1 MQTYFTVVTYIAV
14 LNVLNTWLSPNAYNG
29 IIPSIFKY
37 NGRGQVMWGR
47 AAANARGREPFVWVK
62 MLLHGSPDVTEQHQ
76 NLREILGGTVELG
89 NIGAGGVIGDFLRDL
104 RETVWTSFPVLNPQI
119 HWCFTEPDC
128 WSDRGR
134 LEFRSAVETFGWLGN
149 NRSISYVSE
158 ALAAAEGAAN
168 EYRNGDGMQD
178 GDVVLVCDCGGSTT
192 DLAILRVNDNNGN
205 RTFTSQRLEGPRS
218 IRCGGFDVDRRI
230 VQQLRAAHPDLPR
243 DSRQWV
249 HADQA
254 RRNISSVKEN
264 CVAGNDV
271 DLMIEMRRG
280 GQIHHVFTHAA
291 VIQAFAPVVQEI
303 LGAIHAEITA
313 PMNARITKV
322 ILAGGLSKSTY
333 LRGEVDQD
341 LARAYPNAGPRLLGP
356 LQYSVQ
362 AVSRGAALWAARWQG
377 VQAFESNSVIQLT
390 VPWVERVGNELQEQT
405 HTHVVIRPGRNV
417 NWQGQLSVSMRFLLT
432 APDQYVTVS
441 SIRQEQT
448 DRLALGPITKPDQNP
463 YLRLE
468 TGRQAGHEY
477 QFRVDWKVQ
486 LGEPLFMQWTIRL
499 EDPHNPVDPNA
510 PIVVQML
517 HQISPED
524 LHPFPAV

>member
-1 MQTYFTVVTYIAV
+1 
-14 LNVLNTWLSPNAYNG
+14 
-29 IIPSIFKY
+29 
-37 NGRGQVMWGR
+37 
-47 AAANARGREPFVWVK
+47 
-62 MLLHGSPDVTEQHQ
+62 
-76 NLREILGGTVELG
+76 
-89 NIGAGGVIGDFLRDL
+89 
-104 RETVWTSFPVLNPQI
+104 
-119 HWCFTEPDC
+119 
-128 WSDRGR
+128 
-134 LEFRSAVETFGWLGN
+134 
-149 NRSISYVSE
+149 
-158 ALAAAEGAAN
+158 
-168 EYRNGDGMQD
+168 MQD

-205 RTFTSQRLEGPRS
+205 RTFTPQHLQEPRS
-218 IRCGGFDVDRRI
+218 IRWGGFDVDRRL
-230 VQQLRAAHPDLPR
+230 VEQLRTAHPDLPR

-249 HADQA
+249 HADWA
-254 RRNISSVKEN
+254 RREISSVKERFSG
-264 CVAGNDV
+264 VPGYV
-271 DLMIEMRRG
+271 HELQIELRRG
-280 GQIHHVFTHAA
+280 GQIHHDFTHGAI
-291 VIQAFAPVVQEI
+291 VQAFTPVVQEI
-303 LGAIHAEITA
+303 LGAIHRQITA

-322 ILAGGLSKSTY
+322 ILAGGLGKSTY

-341 LARAYPNAGPRLLGP
+341 LARAYPNAGPKLLGP

-441 SIRQEQT
+441 SIRQEQN
-448 DRLALGPITKPDQNP
+448 RLALGPITKPDRNP

-468 TGRQAGHEY
+468 TGRQEGHEY
-477 QFRVDWKVQ
+477 QFRVDWKIQ
-486 LGEPLFMQWTIRL
+486 LGAPLFMQWTIRL

-524 LHPFPAV
+524 LHPSPAV